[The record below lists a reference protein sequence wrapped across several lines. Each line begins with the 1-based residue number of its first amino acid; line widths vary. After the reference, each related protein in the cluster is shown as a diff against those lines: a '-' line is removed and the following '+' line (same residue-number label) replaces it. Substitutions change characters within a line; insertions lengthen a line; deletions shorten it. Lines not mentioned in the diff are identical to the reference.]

1 MKIFLFLNFFQI
13 RYEEDWWYS
22 PSAVAAR
29 ESGNRKH
36 RKHVSQHVQHHAR
49 ILEEDEEEEH
59 HIHRE
64 RDAPKKSARH
74 TSSKDFHA
82 VHLGA
87 EDQKS
92 DSLGSRST
100 TQSDKKSFGCTVKGS
115 SAIVLTPD
123 SIVYN
128 DNGIW

>member
-1 MKIFLFLNFFQI
+1 M
-13 RYEEDWWYS
+13 
-22 PSAVAAR
+22 AAR
-29 ESGNRKH
+29 EAGNGKH
-36 RKHVSQHVQHHAR
+36 RKHVSQNVQLHAR
-49 ILEEDEEEEH
+49 ILEEDEEEEPQ

-64 RDAPKKSARH
+64 RDATKKSARQ

-87 EDQKS
+87 EDRKS
-92 DSLGSRST
+92 DSLGSSST
-100 TQSDKKSFGCTVKGS
+100 VQSDKKSFGCTVKGS